1 MQFEE
6 LPSIPAEACLATG
19 KFDVLLSLDVS
30 SSLWHVGHDTSLACY
45 MPLDAIMEGAS
56 DDGYSALIPLLASQR
71 ELNRLNGNHVTFY

>member
-1 MQFEE
+1 
-6 LPSIPAEACLATG
+6 
-19 KFDVLLSLDVS
+19 
-30 SSLWHVGHDTSLACY
+30 